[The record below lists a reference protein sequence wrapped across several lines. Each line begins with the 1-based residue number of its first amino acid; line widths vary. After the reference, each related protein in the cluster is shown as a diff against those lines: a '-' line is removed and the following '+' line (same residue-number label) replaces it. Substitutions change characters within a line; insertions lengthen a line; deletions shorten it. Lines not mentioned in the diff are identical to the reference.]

1 MTSQVQTISEP
12 KINVG
17 VIGTGFVA
25 RHFTYELER
34 RPGYRLAKVLTRRP
48 LDRCPDF
55 PREDAL
61 TDSLDALI
69 EASDMVFECTG
80 DAFYAAGTSAACSM
94 PAARS

>member
-1 MTSQVQTISEP
+1 MTRQA
-12 KINVG
+12 KIDVG

-55 PREDAL
+55 PHADAL
-61 TDSLDALI
+61 TDSLEALI
-69 EASDMVFECTG
+69 AASDVVFECTG
-80 DAFYAAGTSAACSM
+80 DAFYAARTI
-94 PAARS
+94 PRARATR